1 MRNALK
7 QIHCRHDHSWRADAA
22 LRATVFDERLLYC
35 VELSLVRR
43 DAFDRFDRRARDLR
57 DRNETT
63 VDDLAVDHD
72 GAGAALAF
80 AAAFFSSGQ
89 VKLLAQ
95 DIQQSLHRISVK
107 LALFAV
113 NYAIDLDWIRQEFLG
128 NFATHEHITFATDVG
143 LDELMVA
150 S

>member
-1 MRNALK
+1 
-7 QIHCRHDHSWRADAA
+7 
-22 LRATVFDERLLYC
+22 
-35 VELSLVRR
+35 
-43 DAFDRFDRRARDLR
+43 
-57 DRNETT
+57 
-63 VDDLAVDHD
+63 
-72 GAGAALAF
+72 
-80 AAAFFSSGQ
+80 
-89 VKLLAQ
+89 
-95 DIQQSLHRISVK
+95 VK